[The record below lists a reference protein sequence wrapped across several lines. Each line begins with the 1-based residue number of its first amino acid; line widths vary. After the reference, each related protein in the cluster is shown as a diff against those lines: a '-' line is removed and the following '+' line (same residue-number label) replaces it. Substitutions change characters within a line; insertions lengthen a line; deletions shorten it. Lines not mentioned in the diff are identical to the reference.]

1 MRALRV
7 LLGLGFAALV
17 GCAAA
22 ATENDNPRFGVWRLR
37 SDAPPP
43 QINIMT
49 YAPHG
54 ENGMSITVASTN
66 AEGEDSEWG
75 YVTEFDG
82 VFRPVRGLEDS
93 DTAVE
98 VVDERTTR
106 ILNRR
111 GGHVYQIIIN
121 TLSENGHRIDNEYVR
136 FDEEGKI
143 IRVNRATYDR
153 IEGD

>member
-1 MRALRV
+1 MRIPRV
-7 LLGLGFAALV
+7 LLCVALAAFV
-17 GCAAA
+17 GCSAAA
-22 ATENDNPRFGVWRLR
+22 NENENPRFGVWRLR

-49 YAPHG
+49 YSPHG
-54 ENGMSITVASTN
+54 ESGMSITVASTN
-66 AEGEDSEWG
+66 AEGVDSEWS

-82 VFRPVRGLEDS
+82 VFRPVTGLEDS

-98 VVDERTTR
+98 IVNERTTR

-111 GGHVYQIIIN
+111 GGHVYQVIIN

-136 FDEEGKI
+136 FDEDGKI
-143 IRVNRATYDR
+143 TRVNRATYDR

>member
-7 LLGLGFAALV
+7 LLSLGFAAFV
-17 GCAAA
+17 GCSAA

-43 QINIMT
+43 QSNIMT

-98 VVDERTTR
+98 VVNERTTR

-121 TLSENGHRIDNEYVR
+121 TLSENGNRIDNEYVR

-143 IRVNRATYDR
+143 TRVNRATYDR